1 MKKTLKILLTIF
13 FVVASFFLISSLVSN
28 YSIDG
33 LFFTV
38 IAFVFFLFALFAWI
52 APKTCFN
59 LCWRLTR
66 FLPDTYDYETGY
78 SKLGVVTLGL
88 LVVANLVL
96 IIGFLMV

>member
-1 MKKTLKILLTIF
+1 MKKTLKILLTIL
-13 FVVASFFLISSLVSN
+13 FVVVSFFLISNLASN

-38 IAFVFFLFALFAWI
+38 IAFVFFLFALFVWI

-59 LCWRLTR
+59 LCWKFTR

-78 SKLGVVTLGL
+78 SKLGVMTLGL
-88 LVVANLVL
+88 LVTANIVL